1 MVSAGSA
8 FASEACRRQN
18 VIVWTDSI
26 GYKDT
31 RTTKGPDDIP
41 ESTNKMMKT
50 LRLKLSL
57 LTTTLLVASLAMI
70 SMPVGAQDS
79 SLALNRGYRAGYTD
93 GYMAGYTDIS
103 EGLSRDFRR
112 HSEYSSANRT
122 YTQEFGK
129 LEDFQNGYRQ
139 GFERGYAH
147 GFERRPFDSAVPS
160 DLKKTDSAVPA
171 VPPSVP
177 MIPDV
182 PAPEPE
188 EDESEETEEAPTE
201 ETESEQETETEKEE
215 EPEPPTLPTPEPTP
229 APTPQPTPVVSPEPE
244 PTPSSVAQETS
255 STSRQSDGESVIAS
269 DTVLILEM
277 ETRIS
282 SDGNSVGDRFK
293 AKVVSPLGLTDAIV
307 EGRIARIRQPGR
319 IFRRA
324 ELTLVFDRITTKDG
338 RTSELPVILTEVMPV
353 RTDNVRAV
361 DSEGTIGGKVFDRAD
376 GIRIASVTG
385 SAVTVGAIVGG
396 PGGAAVGAGIG
407 ALANL
412 ASTLSRRGKEIT
424 IHQLQQLRIRTTA
437 EIRLK

>member
-1 MVSAGSA
+1 M
-8 FASEACRRQN
+8 
-18 VIVWTDSI
+18 DSI

-31 RTTKGPDDIP
+31 RTPKVRKDVP
-41 ESTNKMMKT
+41 ESATNKMMKT
-50 LRLKLSL
+50 LRSKLSL
-57 LTTTLLVASLAMI
+57 LTSVLVVASLVAGGV
-70 SMPVGAQDS
+70 PVTAQDS

-139 GFERGYAH
+139 GFEKGYAH
-147 GFERRPFDSAVPS
+147 GFERRPFDSAIPA
-160 DLKKTDSAVPA
+160 DLKKTESAVPSIT
-171 VPPSVP
+171 PSAPV
-177 MIPDV
+177 IPDV
-182 PAPEPE
+182 PAPEPD
-188 EDESEETEEAPTE
+188 EDESEETEEAPAE
-201 ETESEQETETEKEE
+201 ETETEQETETEKEE
-215 EPEPPTLPTPEPTP
+215 ESEPPTLPTPTPEPTP
-229 APTPQPTPVVSPEPE
+229 APMPQPTPVVSSEPE
-244 PTPSSVAQETS
+244 PTPSPVSQETS
-255 STSRQSDGESVIAS
+255 SPSRELDGESVIS
-269 DTVLILEM
+269 RDTVLILEM

-293 AKVVSPLGLTDAIV
+293 AKVVSPLGITDAIV

-319 IFRRA
+319 IYRRA

-361 DSEGTIGGKVFDRAD
+361 DSEGTVEGKVFDRAD

-385 SAVTVGAIVGG
+385 SAVAVGAIVGG

-424 IHQLQQLRIRTTA
+424 IHQLQQLRVRTTA

>member
-1 MVSAGSA
+1 MGCDGV
-8 FASEACRRQN
+8 
-18 VIVWTDSI
+18 
-26 GYKDT
+26 
-31 RTTKGPDDIP
+31 P
-41 ESTNKMMKT
+41 ESADKTMKT
-50 LRLKLSL
+50 LRSKLSL
-57 LTTTLLVASLAMI
+57 LATMLLVASLVTI
-70 SMPVGAQDS
+70 GVPVAAQDS

-139 GFERGYAH
+139 GFERGYAN
-147 GFERRPFDSAVPS
+147 GFERRPFDSAIPS
-160 DLKKTDSAVPA
+160 DLKKTEAAIPSGTPSAPA
-171 VPPSVP
+171 
-177 MIPDV
+177 IPV
-182 PAPEPE
+182 VSAPEPDE
-188 EDESEETEEAPTE
+188 DQSDESEETEDAPTE
-201 ETESEQETETEKEE
+201 ESETEQETETEED
-215 EPEPPTLPTPEPTP
+215 PAPPALPTPTPSPEPTP
-229 APTPQPTPVVSPEPE
+229 APTPEPTPIVSLEPE
-244 PTPSSVAQETS
+244 PTPAPMFRETS
-255 STSRQSDGESVIAS
+255 STSGESDGESVIAR

-282 SDGNSVGDRFK
+282 SDGNAAGDRFK

-361 DSEGTIGGKVFDRAD
+361 DSEGTVEGKVFDRAD

-385 SAVTVGAIVGG
+385 SAATVGAIVGG

-424 IHQLQQLRIRTTA
+424 IHQLQQLRVRTTA